1 MGEQAHAHPHPD
13 EVAELATVFSELM
26 RTFIRARRQFLAKA
40 QHNVEWSAQ
49 LVMACVVNE
58 GPLRASVLSE
68 IIESDP
74 STVSRQVAQL
84 VKDGYLERRADP
96 DDGRASLLVPTE
108 RGHELH
114 REHVRVRNSHFAR
127 MLGEW
132 GEDDLRQFSVLLR
145 RFTADYE
152 KNRKAWF
159 DEDAELP
166 REATPLTSQRE
177 S

>member
-1 MGEQAHAHPHPD
+1 MAEHAHEG
-13 EVAELATVFSELM
+13 EVAELATVFSDLM

-40 QHNVEWSAQ
+40 KHDVEWSAQ
-49 LVMACVVNE
+49 LVMSCVVNE

-68 IIESDP
+68 IVESDP

-108 RGHELH
+108 RGLALH
-114 REHVRVRNSHFAR
+114 SEHLRVRNSHFAR

-132 GEDDLRQFSVLLR
+132 GESDLQQFSALLR

-152 KNRKAWF
+152 KNRKTWF
-159 DEDAELP
+159 DDAVEPP
-166 REATPLTSQRE
+166 RDATPLTSQRE

>member
-1 MGEQAHAHPHPD
+1 LAEHAHGGD
-13 EVAELATVFSELM
+13 VAELATVFSDLM
-26 RTFIRARRQFLAKA
+26 RAFIRARRQFLAKA
-40 QHNVEWSAQ
+40 KHNVEWSAQ
-49 LVMACVVNE
+49 LVISCVVNE

-68 IIESDP
+68 IVESDP

-108 RGHELH
+108 RGLALH
-114 REHVRVRNSHFAR
+114 REHLRVRNSHFER

-132 GEDDLRQFSVLLR
+132 GESDLQQFSTLLR
-145 RFTADYE
+145 RFTVDFE
-152 KNRKAWF
+152 KSRKTWF
-159 DEDAELP
+159 DDEVEPP
-166 REATPLTSQRE
+166 RVATPLTSQRE

>member
-1 MGEQAHAHPHPD
+1 MAEHAHEG
-13 EVAELATVFSELM
+13 EVAELATVFSDLM
-26 RTFIRARRQFLAKA
+26 RAFIRARRQFLAQAK
-40 QHNVEWSAQ
+40 HNVEWSAQ
-49 LVMACVVNE
+49 LVISCVVNE

-68 IIESDP
+68 IVESDP

-108 RGHELH
+108 RGLALH
-114 REHVRVRNSHFAR
+114 REHLRVRNAHFAR

-132 GEDDLRQFSVLLR
+132 GESDLRQFSVLLR
-145 RFTADYE
+145 RFTADFE
-152 KNRKAWF
+152 KNRKTWF
-159 DEDAELP
+159 DDDVEPP
-166 REATPLTSQRE
+166 RDATPLASQRE

>member
-1 MGEQAHAHPHPD
+1 MTERAH
-13 EVAELATVFSELM
+13 ESEIAELATVFSDLIRSSI
-26 RTFIRARRQFLAKA
+26 RTRRQFLAKA
-40 QHNVEWSAQ
+40 RHNLEWSSQ
-49 LVMACVVNE
+49 LLISCVVNE
-58 GPLRASVLSE
+58 GPVRASVLSE

-74 STVSRQVAQL
+74 STVSRQVTQL

-108 RGHELH
+108 RGLQLH
-114 REHVRVRNSHFAR
+114 REHLRVRNSHFAR

-132 GEDDLRQFSVLLR
+132 DEDDIRQFSVLLR

-152 KNRKAWF
+152 ENRKTWF
-159 DEDAELP
+159 DDDAGP
-166 REATPLTSQRE
+166 SREATPMTSQRE

>member
-1 MGEQAHAHPHPD
+1 MAEHPASD

-40 QHNVEWSAQ
+40 KHNVEWSAQ
-49 LVMACVVNE
+49 LVISCVVNE
-58 GPLRASVLSE
+58 GPLRASVLAE
-68 IIESDP
+68 IVESDP

-108 RGHELH
+108 RGLDLH
-114 REHVRVRNSHFAR
+114 REHVQVRNSHFAR
-127 MLGEW
+127 MLHEW
-132 GEDDLRQFSVLLR
+132 GEEDLRQFSVLLR

-159 DEDAELP
+159 DEDAEPL
-166 REATPLTSQRE
+166 RDATRLTSQRE